1 MTVHFTDTP
10 EATAPALDLNAAL
23 YPALRSKHGSAL
35 PDAVILR
42 VLVSGLC
49 AEPPILAAVI
59 RRFISAHAEPLVQA
73 AAANP
78 GRWFRLLQAT
88 RKHIATVNSPAGLA
102 DLRLQVARR
111 MVARITTPIVAGTT
125 SYQREIRARAAIAI
139 IGLQQIELGY
149 ESIVVSGTWLG
160 SRLGVTRSTAT
171 QILKTLEKDLG
182 WIRRVGQRGSALKW
196 KLTKFSGPQRDEL
209 RDRSLLH
216 GSAVDALASQS
227 YADDPL
233 AELIASAA
241 HPAWN
246 YSRVRK
252 SPESE
257 EVVTI
262 LGARAWV
269 SAIHFYASLP
279 MSDGLGLPRAAL
291 SKLQKQVAGEL
302 PAVFD
307 ARIPLLAAL
316 DTHALAS
323 GALVYHAERDALAAA
338 DAAIDRARI
347 AEFRIVNS
355 ARHAA
360 RKALAAALRK
370 AWTDRGVLGR
380 VPTEVDA
387 LATWTGRAA
396 QIIAE
401 GGLVVQATD
410 VTSAREF
417 LTNQVIY
424 QGHDAAKAAKV
435 AGFVFRDAPAAT

>member
-10 EATAPALDLNAAL
+10 AGTAPAIDLNSVL

-196 KLTKFSGPQRDEL
+196 KLTKF
-209 RDRSLLH
+209 
-216 GSAVDALASQS
+216 
-227 YADDPL
+227 
-233 AELIASAA
+233 
-241 HPAWN
+241 
-246 YSRVRK
+246 
-252 SPESE
+252 
-257 EVVTI
+257 
-262 LGARAWV
+262 
-269 SAIHFYASLP
+269 
-279 MSDGLGLPRAAL
+279 
-291 SKLQKQVAGEL
+291 
-302 PAVFD
+302 
-307 ARIPLLAAL
+307 
-316 DTHALAS
+316 
-323 GALVYHAERDALAAA
+323 
-338 DAAIDRARI
+338 
-347 AEFRIVNS
+347 
-355 ARHAA
+355 
-360 RKALAAALRK
+360 
-370 AWTDRGVLGR
+370 
-380 VPTEVDA
+380 
-387 LATWTGRAA
+387 
-396 QIIAE
+396 
-401 GGLVVQATD
+401 
-410 VTSAREF
+410 
-417 LTNQVIY
+417 
-424 QGHDAAKAAKV
+424 
-435 AGFVFRDAPAAT
+435 